1 MGLGCGAAQLFSAHA
16 ADVLPPRHSAPNPWL
31 QPVTNPL
38 LYALNFV
45 LSPRPQMQQVPC
57 PGSWFT
63 EGETD
68 LLPDVL
74 AASGGSGSSSDSSGE
89 ATLAVPLLAVCHRE

>member
-1 MGLGCGAAQLFSAHA
+1 MPLHR
-16 ADVLPPRHSAPNPWL
+16 ADPRITPLLHPAL

-57 PGSWFT
+57 PGSWYT
-63 EGETD
+63 DGELE

-74 AASGGSGSSSDSSGE
+74 AASGGSGSVSSSDSSSE
-89 ATLAVPLLAVCHRE
+89 VALPVPVLVAACHQE